1 MKKIIVWFAIAALM
15 LGCISG
21 CGTPG
26 RAADDGKLDIVVTI
40 FPVYDWVKNIV
51 GDAQGVNLTLL
62 VDNGTD
68 MHSFQPSADDIITIS
83 NADIFIYVGGE
94 SDKWADD
101 AIRDAVRN
109 VNENIT
115 VLNLME
121 IMGDMV
127 KEEEL
132 AEGMQEGHDHHHD
145 EDDEDHDH
153 DEDEAH
159 DHDEDHDHEEETEYD
174 EHIWLSLRNAEYVT
188 ELISD
193 LLQQKDS
200 ANAAA
205 YHDNTEAYI
214 SALNTL
220 DTEYSEMISECP
232 KDTILVGDRFPFRYL
247 VDDYRIKYYA
257 AFAGCSAES
266 EASFETITFLSDK
279 VDELSLGDVLIIEG
293 SDGRIAETIISNT
306 KDKDQQ
312 ILTLD
317 SMQSVTRSMI
327 DGGYTYLSAMENN
340 LSVLKEALN

>member
-1 MKKIIVWFAIAALM
+1 MKRIITWFAVAALV
-15 LGCISG
+15 LGCICG
-21 CGTPG
+21 CGSPHRT
-26 RAADDGKLDIVVTI
+26 ADDGKLDIVVTI
-40 FPVYDWVKNIV
+40 FPVYDWVRNIV
-51 GDAQGVNLTLL
+51 GDAQNVNLTLL

-101 AIRDAVRN
+101 AVRDAVRN

-132 AEGMQEGHDHHHD
+132 AEGMQEGHDHDHD
-145 EDDEDHDH
+145 EDEDHDYDEDHDH
-153 DEDEAH
+153 DEEI
-159 DHDEDHDHEEETEYD
+159 EYD
-174 EHIWLSLRNAEYVT
+174 EHIWLSLRNAEYAT

-200 ANAAA
+200 VNAAV
-205 YHDNTEAYI
+205 YRDNTEAYI

-247 VDDYRIKYYA
+247 VDDYRLKYYA

-266 EASFETITFLSDK
+266 EASFETITFLSGK
-279 VDELSLGDVLIIEG
+279 VDELSLSNVLIIEG

>member
-51 GDAQGVNLTLL
+51 GDAPNVNVTLL

-83 NADIFIYVGGE
+83 NADVFIYVGGE

-101 AIRDAVRN
+101 AVRDAVRN
-109 VNENIT
+109 VNEDIV

-132 AEGMQEGHDHHHD
+132 AEGMQEGHDHHD
-145 EDDEDHDH
+145 EDEDHDH
-153 DEDEAH
+153 EED
-159 DHDEDHDHEEETEYD
+159 EEETEYD

-188 ELISD
+188 ELISKM
-193 LLQQKDS
+193 LQQKDS
-200 ANAAA
+200 ANASA
-205 YHDNTEAYI
+205 YRSNTEAYT
-214 SALNTL
+214 AELAFL
-220 DTEYSEMISECP
+220 DTQYSDMISECS

-247 VDDYRIKYYA
+247 VDDYKIKYYA
-257 AFAGCSAES
+257 AFSGCSAES
-266 EASFETITFLSDK
+266 EASFETITFLSGK

-306 KDKDQQ
+306 RDKNQQ

>member
-1 MKKIIVWFAIAALM
+1 MKRIITWLIATTLV
-15 LGCISG
+15 LGCICG
-21 CGTPG
+21 CGGPRRT
-26 RAADDGKLDIVVTI
+26 ADDGKLDIVVTI
-40 FPVYDWVKNIV
+40 FPVYDWVRNIV
-51 GDAQGVNLTLL
+51 GDAPNVNLTLL

-83 NADIFIYVGGE
+83 NADVFIYVGGE

-101 AIRDAVRN
+101 AVRDAVRN
-109 VNENIT
+109 VNEDI
-115 VLNLME
+115 VVFNLME

-132 AEGMQEGHDHHHD
+132 AEGMQEGHDHRHD

-153 DEDEAH
+153 EEGHD

-188 ELISD
+188 ELISKM
-193 LLQQKDS
+193 LQQKDS
-200 ANAAA
+200 ANATVYLA
-205 YHDNTEAYI
+205 NTEAYI
-214 SALNTL
+214 AEL
-220 DTEYSEMISECP
+220 DSLDARYSEMISECP

-257 AFAGCSAES
+257 AFSGCSAES
-266 EASFETITFLSDK
+266 EASFETITFLSGK
-279 VDELSLGDVLIIEG
+279 VDELSLETVLIIEG
-293 SDGRIAETIISNT
+293 SDGRIAETIVSNT